1 MRGCGLFTLDTQVG
15 QCPVKMA
22 SGEDS
27 QRSSSRKAHL
37 FDFCIKFLRI
47 SGIRLPIPPH
57 SGDFTGSSSKIRQT
71 YFLKITLLHGTEQQ
85 IIGEFEVVG
94 DECIINHQ
102 ISCQIAYARPDKL
115 HVYIDQNWSAGLSG
129 HITVDFKEVCLSTS
143 FISEVL
149 VSFFEDLDAEI
160 CLEYPLFSS
169 GPSHVRSPAKLEMS
183 VLCACST
190 KSALF
195 SNQLHLNQEYMNF
208 EDLSKIRPSLEDLWY
223 PPDQLNPESGQ
234 EALSM
239 LPGSV
244 LKQVTPSNLCLDKVD
259 REIEMLKEMEEQY
272 TRKIPT
278 RPDVVAAAFFAAG
291 MAFQRQVDNI
301 KRHRMYSGTE
311 DPLLPG
317 ESPRLLLEDVSSTFK
332 SEAPTN
338 QEVQEVDTFCHGSS
352 RSLVFSE
359 NSHSCGLPQSCSC
372 SSEAATSLAGDIDE
386 DENDQSFVD
395 SSVCSGDT
403 SLSLS
408 EPELSSPR
416 TSSDTRSSLGECST
430 SEGTMNF
437 VRNDILSEP
446 HGRLKKNNVLSV
458 VDSVLGALAIIGS
471 PGSRSKD
478 IHPGGSKD
486 ERVTI
491 AGSMLGRQQVTSI
504 QAIRKSNPGLGW
516 LTNSMQFE

>member
-129 HITVDFKEVCLSTS
+129 HITVDFKE
-143 FISEVL
+143 
-149 VSFFEDLDAEI
+149 FFEDLDAEI